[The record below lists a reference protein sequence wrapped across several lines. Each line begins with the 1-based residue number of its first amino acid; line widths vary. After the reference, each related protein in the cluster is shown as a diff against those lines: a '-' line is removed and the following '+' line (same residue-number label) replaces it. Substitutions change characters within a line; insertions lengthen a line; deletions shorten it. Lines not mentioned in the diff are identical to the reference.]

1 MSTERRGRRRPF
13 YPTDRLSDLQAKAKA
28 LRDEVALLY
37 QFGGANSY
45 SHSVLSLAEAMNAA
59 IADILDVK
67 WRSGE

>member
-1 MSTERRGRRRPF
+1 
-13 YPTDRLSDLQAKAKA
+13 
-28 LRDEVALLY
+28 LY

-67 WRSGE
+67 WRSR